1 MVEETYGPHRGHDTR
16 RAAPGGEPAG
26 GDVRPTNNHP
36 LASHPPGRQSAV
48 LDRSFGRD
56 DIAVLRHEVTDRL
69 IAAGLTADRLHG
81 FVLAVNEIITN
92 VVLHAGGRGRLS
104 LRFHDGWANCTVT
117 DAGPGIPDR
126 FRSAPEIP
134 ATSEVGGRGVWLAY
148 QLCDQVAVTS
158 TGHGTSIELRIRLLV
173 SDTSAALNDRAAAKG

>member
-1 MVEETYGPHRGHDTR
+1 MVEETFGPHRGHDMR

-26 GDVRPTNNHP
+26 GDARPSNRHP
-36 LASHPPGRQSAV
+36 WASHPASRQSAV
-48 LDRSFGRD
+48 LERSVGRD

-69 IAAGLTADRLHG
+69 IAAGLAADRLHG

-92 VVLHAGGRGRLS
+92 AVLHAGGRGHLS
-104 LRFHDGWANCTVT
+104 LRFHDGWASCTVS

-126 FRSAPEIP
+126 FRSAPETP
-134 ATSEVGGRGVWLAY
+134 GTSEVGGRGVWLAY

-158 TGHGTSIELRIRLLV
+158 AGDGTSIELRIHLQF
-173 SDTSAALNDRAAAKG
+173 SGTPAALNDRAAAKG